1 MPKSI
6 VTAIFSASALSVFA
20 GVAFIVDCR
29 FSGGNSTNCWLTGL
43 PLMGIGGAGAG
54 GFKMGYETYNPKLRQ
69 QEDDQRPPAV

>member
-6 VTAIFSASALSVFA
+6 VAAIFSASALSVFA

-29 FSGGNSTNCWLTGL
+29 LSGGNSTDCWLTGL

-54 GFKMGYETYNPKLRQ
+54 GFRIGYETYNPKLRQ
-69 QEDDQRPPAV
+69 EDEPRTPAV